1 MTPTVEF
8 LFDVGSP
15 YSYLAYHRLPRIA
28 QAHGAQIVWTPV
40 LLGGI
45 FQATGNA
52 SPAEVPAKSLHSQV
66 DLQRWARAYG
76 VPFRMNPY
84 FPINTLALMRGA
96 VAAQMQDAEVLER
109 YLRAIFAAMFEQPR
123 DLGQPAEI
131 GAALARAGLDPVQF
145 QQQIADPAVKGQ
157 LKQTT
162 ARAVERGVFGAP
174 TFFVGEEM
182 FWGQDR
188 LEFVAQALAG
198 QGLLAKQ
205 E

>member
-1 MTPTVEF
+1 MSKTVEF

-15 YSYLAYHRLPRIA
+15 YTYLAYRHLPVIA
-28 QAHGAQIVWTPV
+28 QAHGARIVWTPV

-66 DLQRWARAYG
+66 DLQRWARTYG
-76 VPFRMNPY
+76 VPFRMNPH

-96 VAAQMQDAEVLER
+96 VAAQMQGDEVLQR
-109 YLRAIFAAMFEQPR
+109 YLSAIFPAMFEQPR
-123 DLGQPAEI
+123 NLGEPAEI
-131 GAALARAGLDPVQF
+131 GAALAGAGLDPVQF
-145 QQQIADPAVKGQ
+145 LQWIADPAVKEK
-157 LKQTT
+157 LKQNT

-174 TFFVGEEM
+174 TFFVGDEM

-198 QGLLAKQ
+198 
-205 E
+205 